1 MATNTTDIDPGSDP
15 TTLVLKYLGGVVL
28 WVFAAFTFLLLP
40 LNVMAS
46 DGCFDGD
53 TRAIC
58 TVAGQNAVA
67 YVPMVTAPLAGVLGT
82 YGLAAEGGRARG
94 LYAVAMGMLVAAWVV
109 VSAIAG

>member
-1 MATNTTDIDPGSDP
+1 MAMNTTNVDP
-15 TTLVLKYLGGVVL
+15 TTLVLKYLGGVAL

-58 TVAGQNAVA
+58 TAAGQNAVA
-67 YVPMVTAPLAGVLGT
+67 YIPMVTAPLAGVLGT

-94 LYAVAMGMLVAAWVV
+94 LYAVAMGALVAAWVV